1 MEPIIAE
8 VAERVK
14 AMREMCDISVEE
26 MAEVVGKTPEE
37 YLVYESGEM
46 DFSFTFLYKIAKKC
60 GIDMVELLTGEVPH
74 LSECTFV
81 KAGHGL
87 PIKRRK
93 GFTYQHLGYNLTNR
107 LSDTFLVFAPY
118 IEGDNDENVHLS
130 THAGEE
136 FDYILEGTMRFVH
149 DGHFYDLE
157 PGDSVYYNS
166 GLPHGIYATSKE
178 GCKFIACVI
187 KGRQE

>member
-37 YLVYESGEM
+37 YKVYESGEM
-46 DFSFTFLYKIAKKC
+46 DFSFTFLYKIAERC
-60 GIDMVELLTGEVPH
+60 GIDMIELLTGEVPH
-74 LSECTFV
+74 LSQCTFV

-93 GFTYQHLGYNLTNR
+93 GLTYQHLGYTLTHR
-107 LSDTFLVFAPY
+107 LSETFLVYAPY
-118 IEGDNDENVHLS
+118 IEGDNDENVHFS

-136 FDYILEGTMRFVH
+136 FDYVLEGTMRFVH
-149 DGHFYDLE
+149 DGHFYDLG

-178 GCKFIACVI
+178 GCRFIASVM
-187 KGRQE
+187 KERPE

>member
-136 FDYILEGTMRFVH
+136 FDYVLEGTMRFVH

-178 GCKFIACVI
+178 GCKFIASVI